1 MFFLVYCQHPYPTE
15 DEKRA
20 IAAQTNLTLLQVNN
34 WFINAR
40 RRILTPMLEHAS
52 DGSCKLNS
60 NEISTISRKMVSKN
74 FNLAHKKSPEHL
86 QPEQV
91 AMAKRFWTEQLA
103 NGNAQ
108 NLSQLPIDSNIENIS
123 ANINRMDSERLLAIV
138 TQHKLQQQFYS
149 SDESNDD
156 GASTALMI
164 NQQR

>member
-1 MFFLVYCQHPYPTE
+1 M
-15 DEKRA
+15 K
-20 IAAQTNLTLLQVNN
+20 
-34 WFINAR
+34 
-40 RRILTPMLEHAS
+40 
-52 DGSCKLNS
+52 
-60 NEISTISRKMVSKN
+60 ISTITRKMVSKN